1 MFYLALGLILIGVI
15 AMIAGYILNKRA
27 QNKLEKGEITELP
40 SIKQINDME
49 CCGQHEVCE
58 KDSLL
63 AAVSKEIEYYNDEE
77 LDRFQGVES
86 SNYDNAAEEE
96 FREVLY
102 TMREDE
108 VAGWVR
114 SLQLRGINIPDGV
127 RDEVLMIIA
136 DRRGSSLISYHNK

>member
-77 LDRFQGVES
+77 LDRFQGVDS
-86 SNYDNAAEEE
+86 SNYDNAAEDE

-136 DRRGSSLISYHNK
+136 DRRG